1 MRATT
6 LISCAYGELRGYRR
20 WRIRRQAA
28 ANAKLDRARLERLSH
43 DLFEGR
49 VRDALARFPAYADK
63 VRAHRG
69 SIPEADEP
77 IVAAELPVWTRQ
89 DQREL
94 FKQQVKPPDSAY
106 IHQTSGSTSLPVTFH
121 VTRESYEWRTAVT
134 DRGYAWAGAEEGSK
148 AFILWAGVQKGTP
161 LGARVKKAVH
171 NKLQRRTFFDVFQR
185 MGPDE
190 LARCCRVINRFRPH
204 TIVGYTSML
213 IDLAR
218 FVRDHPDALRWRAR
232 TLVNAAEGLQ
242 PGQREML
249 EERLV
254 QEVFLAYGSREFMGV
269 GMECGGHAGYHLY
282 TDNVQVEVVDDE
294 GVPVPPGEQG
304 RILITDLRNPA
315 TPFIRYE
322 IGDYGSMSPE
332 EPGAACGCDLPFPLL
347 KSVDGRLQDVVYS
360 ADGRKLTGLYV
371 TYTMRKFEWI
381 EGYQIVQRE
390 PGRITVRLL
399 SREELTPE
407 RTAPVAAMLRS
418 KLGEDMDVQFE
429 RVAEL
434 ERRSSGKVHLV
445 ISSIEEG

>member
-1 MRATT
+1 
-6 LISCAYGELRGYRR
+6 
-20 WRIRRQAA
+20 
-28 ANAKLDRARLERLSH
+28 
-43 DLFEGR
+43 
-49 VRDALARFPAYADK
+49 
-63 VRAHRG
+63 
-69 SIPEADEP
+69 
-77 IVAAELPVWTRQ
+77 
-89 DQREL
+89 
-94 FKQQVKPPDSAY
+94 
-106 IHQTSGSTSLPVTFH
+106 
-121 VTRESYEWRTAVT
+121 
-134 DRGYAWAGAEEGSK
+134 
-148 AFILWAGVQKGTP
+148 
-161 LGARVKKAVH
+161 
-171 NKLQRRTFFDVFQR
+171 